1 MRSGRRLVQGG
12 RPKDRSRS
20 GGTAAATPGSE
31 LGNGREQKASKRKK
45 KKSPE
50 ARDTRTGELGAPLP
64 SADEAAACPRPRRG
78 AVRAA
83 RPGGLHWAA
92 AAGAGPRAHGRRSS
106 ILNGSRLVC
115 LWSCGCGLVERTRWG
130 GQWAWSVPDRSYGPR
145 AALGLWLVLPARSCW
160 AATAL
165 EELRPTGRRVRS
177 YYACRRVCG
186 VGRVALQVWYTGV
199 RDKCPRGVIPPF
211 LFKKFV

>member
-45 KKSPE
+45 KITRSKGYSYRR
-50 ARDTRTGELGAPLP
+50 ARSAAAVGGRSGGVP
-64 SADEAAACPRPRRG
+64 SAETRCRPRRPPG
-78 AVRAA
+78 VSTGRRPPARGRA
-83 RPGGLHWAA
+83 RTEDAA
-92 AAGAGPRAHGRRSS
+92 ASWTGADSCACG
-106 ILNGSRLVC
+106 VVVVV
-115 LWSCGCGLVERTRWG
+115 LWSGRDEVGSGLGPCQIGRT
-130 GQWAWSVPDRSYGPR
+130 VPE
-145 AALGLWLVLPARSCW
+145 LVLPARSCW

-199 RDKCPRGVIPPF
+199 RDKCPRGVIAPF